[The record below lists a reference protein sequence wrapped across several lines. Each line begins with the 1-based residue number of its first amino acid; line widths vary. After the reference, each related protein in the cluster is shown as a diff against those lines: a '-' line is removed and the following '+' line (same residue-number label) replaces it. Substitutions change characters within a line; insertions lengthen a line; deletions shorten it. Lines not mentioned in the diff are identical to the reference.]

1 METENTS
8 DLLFKAMTQTE
19 REILELLFPNFYT
32 YLEKQKKMYI
42 MFVAN
47 STLCFQSSLRTLAN
61 APRAVS
67 KEKGD
72 VQK

>member
-1 METENTS
+1 
-8 DLLFKAMTQTE
+8 
-19 REILELLFPNFYT
+19 
-32 YLEKQKKMYI
+32 

-72 VQK
+72 EQKRSLRINSDRKGNWY